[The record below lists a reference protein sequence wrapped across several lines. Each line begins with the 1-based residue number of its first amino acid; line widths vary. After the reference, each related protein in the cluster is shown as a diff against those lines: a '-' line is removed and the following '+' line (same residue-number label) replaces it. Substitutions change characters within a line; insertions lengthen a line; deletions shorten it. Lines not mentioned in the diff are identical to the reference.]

1 MRKYVEKT
9 EMADGWYLEFQ
20 GLPVHEKIRKCR
32 EARGISQDELAARI
46 PIARQYESRLEAGK
60 SCPGENTKERIEDVL
75 GLPRGFL
82 SEDEERALLSLLTG
96 FVERYRST
104 GGTKEELED
113 YLETIFF
120 ARERK
125 MARNASKA

>member
-1 MRKYVEKT
+1 MKKYVEKT
-9 EMADGWYLEFQ
+9 QMPEGWYLEFKD
-20 GLPVHEKIRKCR
+20 LPVHEKIRKCR

-46 PIARQYESRLEAGK
+46 PIARQHESRLESGK
-60 SCPGENTKERIEDVL
+60 SCPGENIKERIEEVL
-75 GLPRGFL
+75 GLPKGFL
-82 SEDEERALLSLLTG
+82 SDDEERELLSLLTG

-113 YLETIFF
+113 HLETILF

-125 MARNASKA
+125 LARTAG